1 MKMMVKFSN
10 DDDDV
15 IEIDR
20 SVMKNVDVDVIEN
33 LFFNVYYLLFVVMVV
48 MVKEH
53 ERMKMMEFSN
63 DDDDVID
70 VDQ

>member
-33 LFFNVYYLLFVVMVV
+33 LFFYVYYLLFVVMVV

-53 ERMKMMEFSN
+53 ERMKMVEFSN